1 MKFSKLTPH
10 SVARH
15 TPSPMKMFDE
25 YCDKC
30 GFHHEHC
37 TCLKDLERRIIE
49 TQDELEE
56 LQEEYKV
63 LTGYQYRGEI
73 K

>member
-15 TPSPMKMFDE
+15 TPYPNENLDD
-25 YCDKC
+25 YCLQC
-30 GFHHEHC
+30 GAKGEHC

-49 TQDELEE
+49 AQDELDE